1 MTFRTFDID
10 SNELGGATSMFTET
24 FTGAETASR
33 HTRSRRRNAVMGH
46 RSVGA
51 RIRGFGI

>member
-33 HTRSRRRNAVMGH
+33 HTRSRRRSSLLSH
-46 RSVGA
+46 RNVGA

>member
-10 SNELGGATSMFTET
+10 SNELGGATSTFTET
-24 FTGAETASR
+24 FSGAETASR

>member
-10 SNELGGATSMFTET
+10 SNELGGATLT

-33 HTRSRRRNAVMGH
+33 HTRSRRRNALMSH